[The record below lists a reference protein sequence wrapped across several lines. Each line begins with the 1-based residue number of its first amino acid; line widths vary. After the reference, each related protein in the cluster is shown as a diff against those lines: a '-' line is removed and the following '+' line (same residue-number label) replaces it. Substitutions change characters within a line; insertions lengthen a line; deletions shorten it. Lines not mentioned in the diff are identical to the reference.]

1 MSYIKVWLHFVWST
15 KDRKPFLTDDIR
27 QKVFQHIRENA
38 REKGIF
44 IDFINGYVEH
54 VHCLISLGS
63 DQTIEKIMQ
72 LIKGESSFW
81 INKNRLCKE
90 KFAWQDDYFVVSVSE
105 NVVDNVREYIKNQE
119 AHHKEKSFDEEFETF
134 LKRAGFQ
141 RFQDWSAGFIF
152 NWDFWIKVL
161 IEFGFNWIAV
171 CFSWLGKHQLP
182 SALADGKRITKHR
195 L

>member
-27 QKVFQHIRENA
+27 QKVFQHIRDNA
-38 REKGIF
+38 KEKGIF

-81 INKNRLCKE
+81 INKNGLCKE
-90 KFAWQDDYFVVSVSE
+90 KFQWQDDYFVVSVSE
-105 NVVDNVREYIKNQE
+105 NVVDNVRDYIKNQE
-119 AHHKEKSFDEEFETF
+119 VHHKAKSFDEEFEKF

-141 RFQDWSAGFIF
+141 RFEDKK
-152 NWDFWIKVL
+152 D
-161 IEFGFNWIAV
+161 
-171 CFSWLGKHQLP
+171 
-182 SALADGKRITKHR
+182 
-195 L
+195 

>member
-15 KDRKPFLTDDIR
+15 KDRKPFLSDDIR

-38 REKGIF
+38 KEKGIF
-44 IDFINGYVEH
+44 IDFVNGYVEH

-81 INKNRLCKE
+81 INKNGLCKE

-141 RFQDWSAGFIF
+141 RFQD
-152 NWDFWIKVL
+152 
-161 IEFGFNWIAV
+161 
-171 CFSWLGKHQLP
+171 
-182 SALADGKRITKHR
+182 
-195 L
+195 